1 MRKKKEIGLEE
12 MTLKDFIAIFAMQ
25 SFISGWISR
34 GTYPETDLIVSELAY
49 KMADA
54 MMETR
59 NGN

>member
-12 MTLKDFIAIFAMQ
+12 ITLKDFIAIFAMQ
-25 SFISGWISR
+25 SILQSGGVIN
-34 GTYPETDLIVSELAY
+34 ETFFKQESELSY
-49 KMADA
+49 KMAEA

>member
-25 SFISGWISR
+25 ALLSDSDWRSDMDFNDTAAAAFS
-34 GTYPETDLIVSELAY
+34 
-49 KMADA
+49 MANE
-54 MMETR
+54 MMEAR

>member
-25 SFISGWISR
+25 ALLSDSDWR
-34 GTYPETDLIVSELAY
+34 SEMDFKDTALAASL
-49 KMADA
+49 MANE

>member
-25 SFISGWISR
+25 AFAKEYVYDNSDVIADKAY
-34 GTYPETDLIVSELAY
+34 TLAE
-49 KMADA
+49 A
-54 MMETR
+54 MLEKR